1 MTPVKENPD
10 FARSESGAIVNV
22 NKSDYELFLEKRNKE
37 RSMES
42 RISRLENS
50 IDRILQILEHWGNL
64 K

>member
-1 MTPVKENPD
+1 MIPVKENPD

-37 RSMES
+37 RSMEN

-50 IDRILQILEHWGNL
+50 IDRILQILEGRN
-64 K
+64 